1 MSKNNI
7 LISCAGRR
15 VELVKYFKESLLK
28 ISPNA
33 KIFASDLNPNLSSA
47 CYFADDIIKTM
58 PIADDNY
65 IDNLLTVCVKN
76 NIGLIVPT
84 IDTELLVLSQNT
96 QLFLDN
102 DIEIVIS
109 SPDLISRCRDKRV
122 THDLFNNIG
131 IQSPTIYEK
140 SNIIYP
146 CFCKPYDGSNS
157 SGARIIYSKNHLT
170 PEIDKNEKNIF
181 MELVPENYKEYTVDA
196 YFDRNQVLKCLI
208 PRERIEVRAGE
219 VSKGITRK
227 NYVYNYLKD
236 KLKLL
241 EGARGCVTVQVF
253 GDPISEDIKGLEI
266 NPRFGGGFPLGYS
279 AGGTF
284 PEWILNEYF
293 QNIEIEFYE
302 DWKDNLLM
310 LRYDSMVINEN

>member
-1 MSKNNI
+1 MSRNNI

-15 VELVKYFKESLLK
+15 VELLKYFKNSLVK
-28 ISPNA
+28 ISQDA

-58 PIADDNY
+58 PIGDDNY
-65 IDNLLTVCVKN
+65 IDNLLTVCIKN
-76 NIGLIVPT
+76 DIGLIIPT

-109 SPDLISRCRDKRV
+109 SPDLISKCRDKRI
-122 THDLFNNIG
+122 THDLFKKIG
-131 IQSPTIYEK
+131 IQSPIIYEK

-157 SGARIIYSKNHLT
+157 SGAKIIYSKNDLT
-170 PEIDKNEKNIF
+170 SEIDKNEKNIF
-181 MELVPENYKEYTVDA
+181 MELVSNDYKEYTVDA
-196 YFDRNQVLKCLI
+196 YFDRSQVLKCLI

-227 NYVYNYLKD
+227 NYVYDYLKD

-253 GDPISEDIKGLEI
+253 GDPISKDIKGLEI

-284 PEWILNEYF
+284 PEWILNEYI
-293 QNIEIEFYE
+293 QNIEIEFYD

>member
-1 MSKNNI
+1 MSRNNI

-15 VELVKYFKESLLK
+15 VELLKYFKNSLIK
-28 ISPNA
+28 ISQDA

-58 PIADDNY
+58 PIGDDNY
-65 IDNLLTVCVKN
+65 IDNLLTVCIKN
-76 NIGLIVPT
+76 DIGLIIPT

-109 SPDLISRCRDKRV
+109 SPDLISKCRDKRI
-122 THDLFNNIG
+122 THDLFKKIG

-157 SGARIIYSKNHLT
+157 SGAKIIYSKNDLT
-170 PEIDKNEKNIF
+170 SEIDKNEKNIF
-181 MELVPENYKEYTVDA
+181 MELVSNDYKEYTVDA
-196 YFDRNQVLKCLI
+196 YFDRSQVLKCLI

-227 NYVYNYLKD
+227 NYVYDYLKD

-253 GDPISEDIKGLEI
+253 GDPISKDIKGLEI

-284 PEWILNEYF
+284 PEWILNEYI
-293 QNIEIEFYE
+293 QNIEIEFYD